1 MKQLIISIFLISIFA
16 TIGCSQK
23 NGTPNNANSDTS
35 TIETYI
41 KGKDYSKY
49 GVATLAGGCFWCTEA
64 AFERIEGVVDVIS
77 GYTDGNV
84 AFPTYK
90 AVCTG
95 STGHTEAIQIYF
107 DKDKIDFATLLD
119 VLFVAHDP
127 TQLNR
132 QGNDVGTQYR
142 SGIYYHSDEQKSIAE
157 AKIKEWNKKGKYRK
171 DIVTEIKKYA
181 EFYVAEEYHQNYYE
195 INPRQSYVY
204 NVSRPKVEKVL
215 KTYPELIKS
224 KYK

>member
-1 MKQLIISIFLISIFA
+1 MKQLFVIIMVSVFA

-23 NGTPNNANSDTS
+23 NGTVAKNDSDTPK
-35 TIETYI
+35 IENYI
-41 KGKDYSKY
+41 NGKDYSKY

-77 GYTDGNV
+77 GYTDGEV
-84 AFPTYK
+84 VHPTYK

-95 STGHTEAIQIYF
+95 STGHTEAIQIYY

-132 QGNDVGTQYR
+132 QGNDIGTQYR
-142 SGIYYHSDEQKSIAE
+142 SGIYYHSDDQKTIAE
-157 AKIKEWNKKGKYRK
+157 AKIKEWDGKGKFSK
-171 DIVTEIKKYA
+171 SIVTEVKEFE
-181 EFYVAEEYHQNYYE
+181 EFYVAEEYHQNFYE

-204 NVSRPKVEKVL
+204 NVSRLKVEKVL
-215 KTYPELIKS
+215 KTYPDLIKA
-224 KYK
+224 KYKK

>member
-1 MKQLIISIFLISIFA
+1 MKQLFAVFLISIFA

-23 NGTPNNANSDTS
+23 NGSVTKNSSDTP
-35 TIETYI
+35 TIENYI

-64 AFERIEGVVDVIS
+64 SFERIEGVVDVIS
-77 GYTDGNV
+77 GYTDGDV
-84 AFPTYK
+84 VHPTYK

-107 DKDKIDFATLLD
+107 DKEKIDFATLLD
-119 VLFVAHDP
+119 VFFIAHDP

-142 SGIYYHSDEQKSIAE
+142 SGIYYNNAEQKTIAE

-171 DIVTEIKKYA
+171 DIVTEVKKA
-181 EFYVAEEYHQNYYE
+181 TEFYVAEEYHQNFYE

-204 NVSRPKVEKVL
+204 NVSRLKVEKVL
-215 KTYPELIKS
+215 ATYPELVKA